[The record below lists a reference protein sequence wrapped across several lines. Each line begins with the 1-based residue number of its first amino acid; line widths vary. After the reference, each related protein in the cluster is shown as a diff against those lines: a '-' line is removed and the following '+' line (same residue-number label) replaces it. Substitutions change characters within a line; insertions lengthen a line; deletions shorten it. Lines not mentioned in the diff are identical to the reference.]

1 MVEST
6 NSPLHITFQRH
17 FLPVLHPTVSLY
29 WTHTHLSY
37 PREHHRLQLAMMSP
51 GKNAKPTAAS
61 VPAPAGAG
69 VGISPPR
76 HDQLGRPTPPSGR
89 PAATGLPQPRS
100 TPTSPATNINTGSPT
115 RKASSPSTGSGF
127 RPNNP
132 FAQRQYQRQ
141 QAQLQTSPRLVDTS
155 HPALSRGPAPMRS
168 SVNDPHSPSP
178 LSSPLPVVGLGESF
192 SLIPTLSPSANNS
205 STPTQ
210 PLAVPPRRRIPVPDS
225 DVMSPTTP
233 SGMTPPG
240 RRPVPTMS
248 PEMSGI
254 PRLTSPN
261 QTQSPRMGQGLGLGM
276 GLGQPMG
283 LPMGINMNMPVPRP
297 AMRQPSTPALLSAAR
312 KPISDPNTPSTR
324 PRAKST
330 ASQLRQ
336 PQKLSIPSPI
346 ATPLDRETAVP
357 PHIRVRLRLIH
368 RLGAV
373 LGVEASVIAAKIDIP
388 GLLARVDA
396 AYDRGHGG
404 YIDIPGQEVIIGQP
418 GGGNMPAGAI
428 TSPPQPGPGK
438 KEGGMMGMF
447 RKLGGGVSSSNLAS
461 NLSSGGKGTKEEV
474 QPLVPT
480 GGGRLPEE
488 GECYC
493 L

>member
-1 MVEST
+1 MT
-6 NSPLHITFQRH
+6 
-17 FLPVLHPTVSLY
+17 
-29 WTHTHLSY
+29 
-37 PREHHRLQLAMMSP
+37 
-51 GKNAKPTAAS
+51 KPTTAAGPTMS
-61 VPAPAGAG
+61 GAG

-76 HDQLGRPTPPSGR
+76 HDQLGRPTPPSAR

-100 TPTSPATNINTGSPT
+100 TPTSPATNISTGSPT
-115 RKASSPSTGSGF
+115 RKPSTSSPNSTPGF

-141 QAQLQTSPRLVDTS
+141 QAQLHQSPRLIDAS
-155 HPALSRGPAPMRS
+155 HPALDGSKVRSPNPNAAPTRANP
-168 SVNDPHSPSP
+168 NDPHSPSP

-192 SLIPTLSPSANNS
+192 SLIPTLSPPTNSAATN
-205 STPTQ
+205 TQ
-210 PLAVPPRRRIPVPDS
+210 PLALPRRRVPVPDN
-225 DVMSPTTP
+225 DVLSPTAP
-233 SGMTPPG
+233 SGPTPPT

-254 PRLTSPN
+254 PRLTSLN
-261 QTQSPRMGQGLGLGM
+261 QNQNPRMGQGLGLGM
-276 GLGQPMG
+276 AIGMGQPMG
-283 LPMGINMNMPVPRP
+283 LPMGSGMNMPVPRP
-297 AMRQPSTPALLSAAR
+297 AVRQPSTPALLAAAR
-312 KPISDPNTPSTR
+312 KPISDPNAPSSR

-346 ATPLDRETAVP
+346 ATAVEREAAVP

-373 LGVEASVIAAKIDIP
+373 LGVEASAIAAKIDIP

-418 GGGNMPAGAI
+418 VGTTPVAAI
-428 TSPPQPGPGK
+428 ASPPPPQGGK

-461 NLSSGGKGTKEEV
+461 NSSNTGKGKEEA
-474 QPLVPT
+474 QPLMSP
-480 GGGRLPEE
+480 GNGRLPEE
-488 GECYC
+488 GGSFILMRGNAADVRSCFWSTFI
-493 L
+493 

>member
-1 MVEST
+1 
-6 NSPLHITFQRH
+6 
-17 FLPVLHPTVSLY
+17 
-29 WTHTHLSY
+29 
-37 PREHHRLQLAMMSP
+37 MSP
-51 GKNAKPTAAS
+51 SKNAKPTT
-61 VPAPAGAG
+61 VPAPAPTGAG

-76 HDQLGRPTPPSGR
+76 HDQLGRPTPPTGR
-89 PAATGLPQPRS
+89 PIVSGLPQPRS
-100 TPTSPATNINTGSPT
+100 TPTSPATNVATGSPT
-115 RKASSPSTGSGF
+115 RKGTSSPNAGSGF

-141 QAQLQTSPRLVDTS
+141 QAQLQQSPRMVDAS
-155 HPALSRGPAPMRS
+155 HPALAKGPAPTRS
-168 SVNDPHSPSP
+168 NANDPHSPSP

-192 SLIPTLSPSANNS
+192 SLIPTLSPPTNNN

-210 PLAVPPRRRIPVPDS
+210 PLAVPPRRRVPVPDS
-225 DVMSPTTP
+225 DSMSPTTP
-233 SGMTPPG
+233 AGPTPPG
-240 RRPVPTMS
+240 RRPVPAMS

-254 PRLTSPN
+254 PRLTSPI
-261 QTQSPRMGQGLGLGM
+261 QSQSPRMGQGLGLGV

-283 LPMGINMNMPVPRP
+283 MPMGMNMPVPRP
-297 AMRQPSTPALLSAAR
+297 AMRQPSTPALFSAAR
-312 KPISDPNTPSTR
+312 KPIPDSNGPSTR

-346 ATPLDRETAVP
+346 ATPIEREAAVP

-373 LGVEASVIAAKIDIP
+373 LGVEASAIAAKIDIP

-404 YIDIPGQEVIIGQP
+404 FIDMPGQEVVIGQP
-418 GGGNMPAGAI
+418 GVGAVPTTNIAGQQTQA
-428 TSPPQPGPGK
+428 GK

-447 RKLGGGVSSSNLAS
+447 RKLGSGVSSSNLAAG
-461 NLSSGGKGTKEEV
+461 LSMGGKGTKEEV
-474 QPLVPT
+474 QPLMPNA
-480 GGGRLPEE
+480 GRLPEE
-488 GECYC
+488 GKLSRSALASHQLMYRTGIRSTVV
-493 L
+493 